1 MARQILKGLTM
12 LMAIVG
18 LAFVSAVATANGQT
32 GNKVIA
38 QVPFEFIVGNKT
50 LAAGE
55 YSVRALDNAGNA
67 LMIRAADSKDQ
78 AIRLSITAGPEKN
91 KTNARLVF
99 HRYGDRY
106 FLAQVWSQGQS
117 TGHEL
122 LKSRQERAMER
133 ELARIASKRDPAQG
147 SYEVVEIAA
156 MIR

>member
-12 LMAIVG
+12 LMAIVA

-38 QVPFEFIVGNKT
+38 QVPFEFIVGDKT

-55 YSVRALDNAGNA
+55 YSVRAVNSAGDA
-67 LMIRAADSKDQ
+67 LIIRSADAKGQ
-78 AIRLSITAGPEKN
+78 AIRLSSTTEAEKN
-91 KTNARLVF
+91 KAYARLVF

-106 FLAQVWSQGQS
+106 FLSQVWSQGES

-122 LKSRQERAMER
+122 LKGRQERSIER
-133 ELARIASKRDPAQG
+133 ELARIASKSDPAQG
-147 SYEVVEIAA
+147 GYEVLEIAA